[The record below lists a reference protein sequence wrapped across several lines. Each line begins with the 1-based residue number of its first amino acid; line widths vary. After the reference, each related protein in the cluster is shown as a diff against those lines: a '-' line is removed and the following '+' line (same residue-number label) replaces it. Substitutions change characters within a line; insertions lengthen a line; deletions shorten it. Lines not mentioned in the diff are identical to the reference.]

1 MSSMFADART
11 KSSKYSGPYC
21 DESWMPRGGDD
32 HGHGTHCAG
41 VVGGT
46 SLGVAQDT
54 NLVAVKILDQ
64 YGGGSTSNIL
74 RGMEWIIKD
83 ATENDRLEKSVI
95 SMSLG
100 ATRAPKLR
108 ARGKPDASMLAC
120 RIAAEKG
127 IFMVAAAGNSREPVD
142 RTTPAAEPQVCAIG
156 AIDENDAHARF
167 TNYGTGV
174 TSHGSF
180 LLSPPSAC
188 YLNTRGSDK
197 AHANKLPQDLMAPGV
212 NILSAFRGNT
222 TKKLNGT
229 SMAAPFVAGL
239 GAYFMDLDGPG
250 KSYPGYKMCER
261 LKSLASY
268 RKGVEEMKVPSNFT
282 DTYSK
287 YTKVASNGW
296 GL

>member
-1 MSSMFADART
+1 MSSVFADART

-46 SLGVAQDT
+46 SLGVALDT

-174 TSHGSF
+174 
-180 LLSPPSAC
+180 
-188 YLNTRGSDK
+188 
-197 AHANKLPQDLMAPGV
+197 
-212 NILSAFRGNT
+212 
-222 TKKLNGT
+222 LNGT

>member
-1 MSSMFADART
+1 
-11 KSSKYSGPYC
+11 
-21 DESWMPRGGDD
+21 
-32 HGHGTHCAG
+32 
-41 VVGGT
+41 
-46 SLGVAQDT
+46 
-54 NLVAVKILDQ
+54 
-64 YGGGSTSNIL
+64 
-74 RGMEWIIKD
+74 
-83 ATENDRLEKSVI
+83 
-95 SMSLG
+95 
-100 ATRAPKLR
+100 
-108 ARGKPDASMLAC
+108 MLAC

-156 AIDENDAHARF
+156 AIDENDAHAKF

-174 TSHGSF
+174 
-180 LLSPPSAC
+180 
-188 YLNTRGSDK
+188 
-197 AHANKLPQDLMAPGV
+197 DLMAPGV